1 MTYVLLVFLC
11 LAIKIGNACTQKT
24 TQEDT
29 QTLQTYKTF
38 KSMPYN
44 KKLTDDLSL
53 LEQITDGTR
62 LGRHSEK
69 LEHFEPVQDVQNYL
83 TNQGDNFND
92 QLDLGASI
100 KQYFNDKKRTG
111 DALYSYFIYQDI
123 QSSACKGIIV
133 NYYGG
138 FSSDFFDSGMLRSTE
153 KTLVKNGY
161 IVIYLQSR
169 DSWQTIDQDDQFSKP
184 KGKEL
189 LQDTILSL
197 FLFTSAVK
205 ELYPS
210 LPVYYKG
217 ASFGGA
223 KGALANL
230 ILSNKCSLTKI
241 FTQKYQK
248 FAKGLESDLNEYAID
263 HALFQ
268 GYVLHDGCYSDF
280 SKHNI
285 LKKYYTHVPMLLLQN
300 FDDER
305 VTVDDALDFYKNLT
319 QFGSND
325 ENLRLFI
332 APQGAQSFLQKAEIS
347 SEGDIWSSLD
357 GHYPPELLKYRADYE
372 GRILSFL
379 ASPKGD
385 RSLLS
390 TLNKVRYTHSQS
402 LFNSNDIQK
411 TALYRLYYANL
422 HTELQTSN
430 VLMLDRL
437 SKTFSQYANHLS
449 DDPASNYKD
458 LVAKHGFWLIQSIM
472 NKNKMMYQYFFNL
485 AKVNAKDT
493 AKKTSKYASAKKVS
507 ALQTKA
513 SKVLDMISDLQEL
526 PKPQAR
532 RSYEHFYLTENAR
545 RFLKSQDRALALIER
560 AKKYSIAIDQRVLN
574 FFVNHKEDLSLADI
588 KTLWNC
594 RNLQET
600 ENLSHL
606 SRSLSLSVKAS
617 SLNKKERARLL
628 EIIAPCNSEEIL
640 LKLGNKNLKLES
652 YEKIMECLL
661 AKKEENERQ
670 ELLSNFADILPACEG
685 NDDVIVWVSS
695 LSMANRQKI
704 VDKYLVIK
712 TLLSKNNLGTKKILG
727 LFQGLSEQD
736 MLALSFEKDVSK
748 FVEDIK
754 RLKNLSKDRMQ
765 RSFTKKISGWIKV
778 L

>member
-38 KSMPYN
+38 KSMLYN
-44 KKLTDDLSL
+44 KKLTADLSL

-62 LGRHSEK
+62 IGRHTEK

-83 TNQGDNFND
+83 TNQGDNFD
-92 QLDLGASI
+92 DELDLGARI
-100 KQYFNDKKRTG
+100 KQYFSDKKRSG

-169 DSWQTIDQDDQFSKP
+169 DSWQTIDQDEQFSKP

-189 LQDTILSL
+189 LQDTIMSL
-197 FLFTSAVK
+197 FLFTSTVK
-205 ELYPS
+205 EQYPS

-230 ILSNKCSLTKI
+230 ILSNKGSLTKV

-248 FAKGLESDLNEYAID
+248 FAKGLESDLAEYAID

-319 QFGSND
+319 QFGSKD
-325 ENLRLFI
+325 ETLRLFI

-357 GHYPPELLKYRADYE
+357 GHYPTELLKYRADYE
-372 GRILSFL
+372 GRILAFL
-379 ASPKGD
+379 AGPKGD

-411 TALYRLYYANL
+411 TALYRLYYAIL
-422 HTELQTSN
+422 HTETQTSN
-430 VLMLDRL
+430 VPMLDRL

-449 DDPASNYKD
+449 DNPASNYKD
-458 LVAKHGFWLIQSIM
+458 LVEKHGLWLIESIM

-485 AKVNAKDT
+485 AKVSAKDT
-493 AKKTSKYASAKKVS
+493 TKKTRKYSPAI
-507 ALQTKA
+507 ALE
-513 SKVLDMISDLQEL
+513 S

-545 RFLKSQDRALALIER
+545 RFLKSQNSALELIER

-574 FFVNHKEDLSLADI
+574 FFVNHKEDPSLADI
-588 KTLWNC
+588 ETLWNY

-628 EIIAPCNSEEIL
+628 EIITPWNPEEIL

-661 AKKEENERQ
+661 AKKEENEKQ

>member
-11 LAIKIGNACTQKT
+11 LAIKIVNACTQKT

-38 KSMPYN
+38 KSIPYN
-44 KKLTDDLSL
+44 KKLTADSSL
-53 LEQITDGTR
+53 LEQIIDGTR
-62 LGRHSEK
+62 IGRHTEK
-69 LEHFEPVQDVQNYL
+69 LEHFEPEQDVQNYL
-83 TNQGDNFND
+83 TNQGDNFD
-92 QLDLGASI
+92 DELDLGTSI
-100 KQYFNDKKRTG
+100 KQYFCDKKRSG
-111 DALYSYFIYQDI
+111 DALYSYSIYEDT
-123 QSSACKGIIV
+123 QSPARKGIIV

-138 FSSDFFDSGMLRSTE
+138 FSGDFFDSGRLRSTE

-169 DSWQTIDQDDQFSKP
+169 DSWQTIDQDQQFSKP

-189 LQDTILSL
+189 LQDTIMSL

-205 ELYPS
+205 EQYPS

-230 ILSNKCSLTKI
+230 ILSNKGSLTQV

-248 FAKGLESDLNEYAID
+248 FAKDLESDLTEYAID

-280 SKHNI
+280 SKHKI

-305 VTVDDALDFYKNLT
+305 VTVDDALDFYKNLK
-319 QFGSND
+319 QFGSSD

-332 APQGAQSFLQKAEIS
+332 APQGAKSFLQKAEIS
-347 SEGDIWSSLD
+347 NEGDIWSSLD

-372 GRILSFL
+372 SRILAFL
-379 ASPKGD
+379 AGPKGD

-390 TLNKVRYTHSQS
+390 PLNKVRYTHSQS
-402 LFNSNDIQK
+402 LFNSNDSQK

-458 LVAKHGFWLIQSIM
+458 LVAKHGLWLIQSIM
-472 NKNKMMYQYFFNL
+472 NKNKMMYQYFLNL

-493 AKKTSKYASAKKVS
+493 AKKTSKYASTIARK
-507 ALQTKA
+507 
-513 SKVLDMISDLQEL
+513 L
-526 PKPQAR
+526 PKPQAK

-545 RFLKSQDRALALIER
+545 HFLKSQDGALALIER
-560 AKKYSIAIDQRVLN
+560 AKKYSIAINQRVLN
-574 FFVNHKEDLSLADI
+574 FFVNHTEDPSLADI

-600 ENLSHL
+600 ESLSHL

-617 SLNKKERARLL
+617 SLNKRERDRLH
-628 EIIAPCNSEEIL
+628 EIISPWNSEEIL
-640 LKLGNKNLKLES
+640 LKFGNKNLKLKS

-685 NDDVIVWVSS
+685 DEDIIVWVSS
-695 LSMANRQKI
+695 LSMVNRQKM

-712 TLLSKNNLGTKKILG
+712 TLLSKNNLGTQKVLG
-727 LFQGLSEQD
+727 LFRGLSEQD
-736 MLALSFEKDVSK
+736 MLGLSFERNVSK
-748 FVEDIK
+748 FVEDMK
-754 RLKNLSKDRMQ
+754 RLKKLSKDKMQ
-765 RSFTKKISGWIKV
+765 KSFTKKISGWVKV

>member
-11 LAIKIGNACTQKT
+11 LAIKIGNACTQ
-24 TQEDT
+24 EDT
-29 QTLQTYKTF
+29 QILQTYKTF
-38 KSMPYN
+38 KGIPYN
-44 KKLTDDLSL
+44 KKLTDNLSL
-53 LEQITDGTR
+53 LEQITDGAR

-69 LEHFEPVQDVQNYL
+69 LEHFEPAQDVQNYL

-100 KQYFNDKKRTG
+100 KQYFSDKKRTG

-138 FSSDFFDSGMLRSTE
+138 FSDNFFDSGRLRSTE

-161 IVIYLQSR
+161 IIIYLQSR
-169 DSWQTIDQDDQFSKP
+169 DSWQTIAQDEQFSKP

-189 LQDTILSL
+189 LQDTMMSL
-197 FLFTSAVK
+197 FLFTSSVK
-205 ELYPS
+205 EQYPS

-230 ILSNKCSLTKI
+230 ILSNKGSLTRV

-305 VTVDDALDFYKNLT
+305 VTVDDALEFYKNLT

-332 APQGAQSFLQKAEIS
+332 SPQGAQSFLQKAEIS
-347 SEGDIWSSLD
+347 DEGDIWSSLD

-379 ASPKGD
+379 AGPKGD

-402 LFNSNDIQK
+402 LFNSNDSQK
-411 TALYRLYYANL
+411 TALYRLYYAIL
-422 HTELQTSN
+422 HTETQTSN
-430 VLMLDRL
+430 VPMLDRL
-437 SKTFSQYANHLS
+437 SKTFSQYANHLN
-449 DDPASNYKD
+449 DNPASNYKD
-458 LVAKHGFWLIQSIM
+458 LVEKHGLWLIESIM

-485 AKVNAKDT
+485 AKVSAKDT
-493 AKKTSKYASAKKVS
+493 TKKTRKYSPAIARES
-507 ALQTKA
+507 
-513 SKVLDMISDLQEL
+513 

-545 RFLKSQDRALALIER
+545 RFLKSQNSALELIER

-574 FFVNHKEDLSLADI
+574 FFVNHKEDPSLADI
-588 KTLWNC
+588 ETLWNY

-617 SLNKKERARLL
+617 SLNKKERSRLI
-628 EIIAPCNSEEIL
+628 EIITPWNPEEIL

-652 YEKIMECLL
+652 YEKIMDCLL

-704 VDKYLVIK
+704 VYKYLVIK

-736 MLALSFEKDVSK
+736 MLAISFEKDVSK
-748 FVEDIK
+748 FVQDIK
-754 RLKNLSKDRMQ
+754 RLKNLSKDKME